1 MSAHFADRLLDA
13 IRNKRT
19 AAVVGIDP
27 VLENLPADC
36 RPVAPSIEAQA
47 DALER
52 FGIAILE
59 AVAPV
64 VPAVKINS
72 AFFECAYEHG
82 VAAYF
87 RLIERAHALG
97 LLVIGDIKRGDI
109 GSTARLYARGH
120 IADPTTPDAT
130 NARIADA
137 VTLAGYLGRSGVQP
151 FVDAGRANGRG
162 VFVLVRPSDPGADEV
177 HDFGGVRRFYEHMA
191 GLVRGWGSAEI
202 SARSGFSSV
211 GAVVAAKDV
220 ESTRQLRAAMPN
232 TIFLVPG
239 YGAQGATAEACRN
252 CFREDGQ
259 GAIVNA
265 SRSVIQAFDSPRYR
279 ERCGDDWR
287 GCIREAARDFAQDI
301 ARICSV

>member
-1 MSAHFADRLLDA
+1 MSAHFADRLTDA
-13 IRNKRT
+13 MRSKKT

-27 VLENLPADC
+27 VVETLPLDC
-36 RPVAPSIEAQA
+36 RPADSSVEAQA
-47 DALER
+47 GALER

-59 AVAPV
+59 AVAPF

-87 RLIERAHALG
+87 RLIERAHGLG

-120 IADPTTPDAT
+120 IADPTPPDAP
-130 NARIADA
+130 NARVADA
-137 VTLAGYLGRSGVQP
+137 VTLAGYLGRSAVQP
-151 FVDAGRANGRG
+151 FVDAGRASGRG

-177 HDFGGVRRFYEHMA
+177 HDFGESRRFYEHMA
-191 GLVRGWGSAEI
+191 GLVRSWGAEDI
-202 SARSGFSSV
+202 STRCGFSSV

-220 ESTRQLRAAMPN
+220 ESTRRLRAAMPN
-232 TIFLVPG
+232 TLFLVPG
-239 YGAQGATAEACRN
+239 YGAQGATAEACRP

-265 SRSVIQAFDSPRYR
+265 SRSVIQAFENPRYR
-279 ERCGDDWR
+279 ERCGEDWR